1 MKVLKVK
8 NTDTKSIFAS
18 PALVLMVL
26 PGFLL
31 LIIFRYLPISN
42 IVVAF
47 KDYNIFEGVLK
58 SPWVGLKH
66 FRTLFSMPKF
76 YSVLK
81 NTFIISGLKIAF
93 GFPAPIIL
101 ALTINEVNHVTYK
114 RIVQNIFY
122 LPHFMSWVVIGGLC
136 FDIFGKNG
144 ILNSI
149 GAAFGLPTKLFLMDP
164 KSIRGVLVITDIWKD
179 VGWGSIIYLAALTS
193 IDPELY
199 NAAKIDGAGRFAQI
213 FHITLPELMDVIV
226 VMFIMRLSSVLT
238 VGTDQ
243 ILMLDNSRVT
253 NVIEVLDTYVWRMG
267 ISKGNYDFTT
277 AVGLFTSVV
286 NAAFVLTANFIV
298 KAKRGEGIW

>member
-1 MKVLKVK
+1 M
-8 NTDTKSIFAS
+8 
-18 PALVLMVL
+18 
-26 PGFLL
+26 
-31 LIIFRYLPISN
+31 
-42 IVVAF
+42 
-47 KDYNIFEGVLK
+47 
-58 SPWVGLKH
+58 
-66 FRTLFSMPKF
+66 
-76 YSVLK
+76 
-81 NTFIISGLKIAF
+81 
-93 GFPAPIIL
+93 
-101 ALTINEVNHVTYK
+101 INEVNHVTYK

-136 FDIFGKNG
+136 FDIFGKTG
-144 ILNSI
+144 IINSI
-149 GAAFGLPTKLFLMDP
+149 GAAFGLPAKLYLMDP

-243 ILMLDNSRVT
+243 ILMLDNARVT

-286 NAAFVLTANFIV
+286 NAAFVLAANFIV